1 MLRKPFSAIALLL
14 IFSVGMVSYSYS
26 QTGNSFRNEMR
37 NREDSLKVLATKI
50 VQEREAGDRFIAD
63 SAFTR
68 MLVRALK
75 ISHSFAYP
83 FDSVESISKLYA
95 PDSSFRIFTWQ
106 VSKDEAVHRRHGAIQ
121 MRTNDGRLVL
131 YPLIDRTAMIENV
144 VDTITN
150 NEWWV
155 GSIYYRIVL
164 KEYQGKKYYTL
175 LGYDEHTIR
184 STKKRIE
191 ILTFN
196 VDNKPVFGGKYFS
209 FAQDTTRK
217 PSQSRFW
224 IEYKKQSNA
233 RLQFDEEMDMIIYD
247 HLIPENNEEGKLY
260 TYIPDGDYEGFR
272 WQNGQWVHIEK
283 VFTQKLKDGEA
294 PVGAPVTEDKL
305 GKKLNPAK
313 KPAKQ

>member
-1 MLRKPFSAIALLL
+1 MLRKPFSTIVLQL
-14 IFSVGMVSYSYS
+14 IFSVGIVSCSYS
-26 QTGNSFRNEMR
+26 QTGTSFRNEMR
-37 NREDSLKVLATKI
+37 TREDSLRILATKI
-50 VQEREAGDRFIAD
+50 VQEREAGDRFVAD

-75 ISHSFAYP
+75 TPYSFSYP

-121 MRTNDGRLVL
+121 MRTKDGSLVL
-131 YPLIDRTAMIENV
+131 HPLIDRTAMIENV

-191 ILTFN
+191 VLTFTA
-196 VDNKPVFGGKYFS
+196 DSKPVFGGKYFS
-209 FAQDTTRK
+209 FAQDTARK
-217 PSQSRFW
+217 PIQSRFW

-305 GKKLNPAK
+305 GKKMNPVK
-313 KPAKQ
+313 KPARQ